1 MQWQQSTS
9 STSAGDVD
17 QNELTNFRC
26 HMSTMTTNNLLQ
38 AEAQKLT
45 DSNKWVWLRN
55 ASAYQPLCTHS
66 NCSNLLMTK
75 NKTNSA
81 DPLLLTGL

>member
-45 DSNKWVWLRN
+45 DSNKWV
-55 ASAYQPLCTHS
+55 
-66 NCSNLLMTK
+66 
-75 NKTNSA
+75 
-81 DPLLLTGL
+81 